1 MILIRDIFQA
11 QFGKAGE
18 IVELMK
24 QGPSMGMGGRVL
36 TDLSGPYDTVVIEQ
50 EVESIDEYFRRMRE
64 MFAQMEQEE
73 PSEAMRAMSEMIVS
87 GRREIF
93 TIETELQG

>member
-1 MILIRDIFQA
+1 MILVRDIFQA
-11 QFGKAGE
+11 KFGKAGE

-24 QGPSMGMGGRVL
+24 QGPTPGLRGRVL

-50 EVESIDEYFRRMRE
+50 EVESIDEYFRRLRE
-64 MFAQMEQEE
+64 MFAQEE
-73 PSEAMRAMSEMIVS
+73 SSDAMRSMGEMIVS

-93 TIETELQG
+93 TIEAEIQG

>member
-18 IVELMK
+18 MVEMMK
-24 QGPSMGMGGRVL
+24 QNPIPGMRGRVL
-36 TDLSGPYDTVVIEQ
+36 TDLSGPYDTVVVEA
-50 EVESIDEYFRRMRE
+50 EVESIDEYFRRLRE
-64 MFAQMEQEE
+64 MFAQAE
-73 PSEAMRAMSEMIVS
+73 PDEAMQAMSAMIVS

-93 TIETELQG
+93 TIEMEFQE

>member
-1 MILIRDIFQA
+1 MILIRDIFQV

-18 IVELMK
+18 MVEMMK
-24 QGPSMGMGGRVL
+24 QNPMEGMHGRVL
-36 TDLSGPYDTVVIEQ
+36 TDLSGPYDTVVVET

-64 MFAQMEQEE
+64 MFAQEQ
-73 PSEAMRAMSEMIVS
+73 PDEAMQAMGEMIVS

-93 TIETELQG
+93 TIEATL